1 MTGSTFLM
9 VSPQTKETDMQLRA
23 FQFSLTSLFGLTVLV
38 ALACTALLNA
48 TPLWSSTWFSLTIF
62 VLLLGTLAAIFRQ
75 GSRRPFWI
83 GFGLF
88 GWVYL
93 LLAFEPWADQY
104 VAPVL
109 LSTHGIAWLEAS
121 VGSEKGQGVIS
132 NVIVTGN
139 SNSMIRLWKFSN
151 SFLQIGHSVFALL
164 FGLFG
169 GMVAGWMSG
178 TAKRVADDLA

>member
-1 MTGSTFLM
+1 
-9 VSPQTKETDMQLRA
+9 MQLRA
-23 FQFSLTSLFGLTVLV
+23 FQFTLTSLFGLTVLV
-38 ALACTALLNA
+38 ALACTALVNA
-48 TPLWSSTWFSLTIF
+48 TPLWASTWFSLTIF
-62 VLLLGTLAAIFRQ
+62 VLLLGTLSAILHQ
-75 GSRRPFWI
+75 GSLRPFWI

-109 LSTHGIAWLEAS
+109 LSTHGIAWL
-121 VGSEKGQGVIS
+121 GSSLGNEEGQGVIKK
-132 NVIVTGN
+132 VTFSGSGDN
-139 SNSMIRLWKFSN
+139 MIRLWKLPYP
-151 SFLQIGHSVFALL
+151 SFVQIGHSVFALL

-178 TAKRVADDLA
+178 TAKRVADDLP

>member
-1 MTGSTFLM
+1 
-9 VSPQTKETDMQLRA
+9 MQLRA
-23 FQFSLTSLFGLTVLV
+23 FQFTLMSLFGLTVLV

-48 TPLWSSTWFSLTIF
+48 TPLWASTWFSLTIF

-93 LLAFEPWADQY
+93 LLAFEPWADQDL
-104 VAPVL
+104 APAL
-109 LSTHGIAWLEAS
+109 LSTHGIAWLES
-121 VGSEKGQGVIS
+121 SLGNEEGQAVVN
-132 NVIVTGN
+132 NVIVTG
-139 SNSMIRLWKFSN
+139 SSHSMIRLWKFSN
-151 SFLQIGHSVFALL
+151 PFLQIGHSVFALL

-178 TAKRVADDLA
+178 SAKRVADDLP